1 MKSSTPRL
9 LFVVNQLAFFKSH
22 RLPLALAAQAA
33 GYDVHIATACDDGLQ
48 EMRALGLTC
57 HTIPIR
63 RAGLNPLADLRLFV
77 ALLTLFWRLRPDV
90 VHLVTIKPAIYGGL
104 AARCLRVPGV
114 VMAISGLGF
123 VFIQKGRLSRIL
135 QWLVIQLYRLAVGGG
150 RVRVIFQNRDD
161 QELFKTFMG
170 IQDEQTVLIPGSGV
184 SLSSYRYLP
193 YPDDPVVVTMA
204 ARLLVDKGVFEFVDA
219 VQQLRASG
227 VEARFRLAGDIDPDN
242 PSSCSAE
249 DVNRWR
255 VEGAVEI
262 LGHCADI
269 PALFSESHIVVLPSY
284 REGMPKVLLEAA
296 ACGRAVVTTDVAGCR
311 NAIEPGVTGL
321 LVPARD
327 AHSLA
332 KAMRTLIADSR
343 VRRAMGEAGRH
354 KAEREFDIEQVI
366 SQHMQ
371 LYSAAIA

>member
-1 MKSSTPRL
+1 
-9 LFVVNQLAFFKSH
+9 
-22 RLPLALAAQAA
+22 LALAAQAA

-48 EMRALGLTC
+48 EMHALGLTC
-57 HTIPIR
+57 HTIPIQ
-63 RAGLNPLADLRLFV
+63 RAGLNPLSDLRLFV

-90 VHLVTIKPAIYGGL
+90 VHLVTIKPVIYGGL

-114 VMAISGLGF
+114 VMAIAGLGF
-123 VFIQKGRLSRIL
+123 VFIQKGRLSRTL

-161 QELFKTFMG
+161 QELFKMFTG
-170 IQDEQTVLIPGSGV
+170 IRDEQTVLIPGSGV
-184 SLSSYRYLP
+184 SLSLHRYLP
-193 YPDDPVVVTMA
+193 YPDGPVVVTMA

-262 LGHCADI
+262 LGYCADI

-296 ACGRAVVTTDVAGCR
+296 ACGRAVITTDVAGCR
-311 NAIEPGVTGL
+311 DAIEPGVTGL

-327 AHSLA
+327 ADSLA
-332 KAMRTLIADSR
+332 EAMHTLIADSK
-343 VRRAMGEAGRH
+343 VRRAMGEAGRR
-354 KAEREFDIEQVI
+354 KAEREFDIVQVI